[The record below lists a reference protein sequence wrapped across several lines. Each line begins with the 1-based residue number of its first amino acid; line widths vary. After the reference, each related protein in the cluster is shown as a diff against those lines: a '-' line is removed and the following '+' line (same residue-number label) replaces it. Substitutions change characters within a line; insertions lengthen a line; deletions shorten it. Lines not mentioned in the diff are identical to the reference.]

1 MNEILQQDFQKLI
14 NDIRGVKKV
23 LKTLEKHRDLW
34 ARTQEEKD
42 VSDFIKGLNKI
53 ETDLCLT
60 MDDFVAKN
68 HKSKKSEKDV
78 IQAMQQAFSYVS
90 DLFYDIKN
98 IRTDLKRSY
107 IHSEELETLEIDLAR
122 FKKNIL
128 QAINYL
134 QDGKKGKI
142 MSDSNKDYPVP
153 QAL

>member
-1 MNEILQQDFQKLI
+1 MNEIIKQDFQRLI
-14 NDIRGVKKV
+14 NDIRVIKKV
-23 LKTLEKHRDLW
+23 LKTLENHRDLW

-90 DLFYDIKN
+90 DLFDDIKN
-98 IRTDLKRSY
+98 IRMELKQSY
-107 IHSEELETLEIDLAR
+107 IHSDELETLEIDLAR

-128 QAINYL
+128 QALSYL
-134 QDGKKGKI
+134 QDKKRSKS
-142 MSDSNKDYPVP
+142 MSDSNENSQVS
-153 QAL
+153 QIQ